1 MNLFSHR
8 FFKRSTLIIANAIK
22 QISSQLINIIVSI
35 IIIKKF
41 DTTFW
46 GEFSSYLIYI
56 SFIGIIVS
64 WGNKELLLRT
74 FSEQPSKISKTF
86 YAVFNTR
93 VLLILIATTISFLIY
108 APKTAFLLLI
118 WITAIHVSQSL
129 EALLNYKRN
138 FLDALMIEFFMFGIL
153 ILGLYRLEIKEINDL
168 ILIYSVYHALRAVL
182 FIILFKQELKSPKL
196 SFEIDYLKRANSF
209 FLLGLAGFLQSRADF
224 IIISFFETDMNVGFY
239 QIINAYFILVHA
251 IGTFLI
257 APFVK
262 NIFRLSNQAIAE
274 LQKRIIIWAPIIVLF
289 SMLLLYVLC
298 TFVYQFEVSWNIYL
312 IGIGIV
318 LPPYFYAVKIFEIY
332 KIKQEK
338 FVLKTAFIAIFI
350 STIISIV
357 LLKLKFGYIGA
368 LIAAAVAQLFTAIRY
383 SKFKINDGKYQ
394 FK

>member
-1 MNLFSHR
+1 LNLFSHR
-8 FFKRSTLIIANAIK
+8 FFKRTTLIISNAIK

-46 GEFSSYLIYI
+46 GEFSSFLIYI

-93 VLLILIATTISFLIY
+93 VLLILIATTISFFIF
-108 APKTAFLLLI
+108 APKTAFLLSI

-153 ILGLYRLEIKEINDL
+153 ILGLYRLEINRINDL
-168 ILIYSVYHALRAVL
+168 IFIYTVYHALRAVL

-196 SFEIDYLKRANSF
+196 GFDIVYIKKANSF
-209 FLLGLAGFLQSRADF
+209 FLLGMAGFLQSRVDF
-224 IIISFFETDMNVGFY
+224 IIISFFESDMNVGLY

-257 APFVK
+257 SPFVK
-262 NIFRLSNQAIAE
+262 NIYRLSYQSIAE
-274 LQKRIIIWAPIIVLF
+274 LQKRIIMWAPIIVLF

-298 TFVYQFEVSWNIYL
+298 TFVYHFEVSWNIYL

-332 KIKQEK
+332 KFKQEE

-350 STIISIV
+350 NTIISIV
-357 LLKLKFGYIGA
+357 LLKLQFGYLGA
-368 LIAAAVAQLFTAIRY
+368 LIAAAVSQIFTAIRY
-383 SKFKINDGKYQ
+383 SKFKINIGKY
-394 FK
+394 